1 MNSLRTRLSVFLLV
15 AALLAAGI
23 TGLLA
28 YRNTLKEN
36 EQLFDYQLRQ
46 TALSLRDQGV
56 APNLPPPGA
65 DEDAPAVVV
74 QIWTMNGTTLYLSH
88 PGTALPD
95 RAVLGFSDV
104 DDGARRWRVYSMV
117 ARNRIIQVAQP
128 LELRRDL
135 AAAAAL
141 RSLRPLLI
149 FAPLM
154 ALLIWLLVDRALRP
168 VQRLAQEVRQ
178 RDAGSLAPLAEHGLP
193 SEVQPVA
200 HAINALLARLKL
212 AFDSQRAFVA
222 DAAHELRSPLTALR
236 LQLQLLT
243 RAPDAESRRD
253 AAARLEQGVERATRL
268 IEQLLTAARTG
279 PGENVQQMQAVDLG
293 ELARQ
298 AVADVWPQ
306 AEARRTAIALDA
318 PDAPGAPGAPDKAIV
333 TGDADALRILLRN
346 LLDNAIR
353 YTPEGGRVD
362 VSVARQQE
370 ALLLAVDDSGPGIP
384 PDERE
389 RAFQRFYRGQREA
402 GDGIGSGL
410 GLAIVAGIAARHGAA
425 VALLDSAL
433 GGLRVELRFPLQPS
447 RESATP

>member
-318 PDAPGAPGAPDKAIV
+318 PDAPGAPDKAIV

>member
-1 MNSLRTRLSVFLLV
+1 MNSLRTRLTVFLLA

-23 TGLLA
+23 TGVLA

-56 APNLPPPGA
+56 ADNLQPPGA

-74 QIWTMNGTTLYLSH
+74 QIWTMNGAALYLSH
-88 PGTALPD
+88 PGAALPD

-104 DDGARRWRVYSMV
+104 DAGNRRWRVYSMA

-154 ALLIWLLVDRALRP
+154 TLLIWFLVDRALRP
-168 VQRLAQEVRQ
+168 VQRLAHEVKL
-178 RDAGSLAPLAEHGLP
+178 RDAGSLTPLPEQNLP
-193 SEVQPVA
+193 SEVEPVA
-200 HAINALLARLKL
+200 HAINSLLARLKL

-222 DAAHELRSPLTALR
+222 DAAHELRSPLTALK
-236 LQLQLLT
+236 LQLQLMA
-243 RAPDAESRRD
+243 RAPDEAGRR
-253 AAARLEQGVERATRL
+253 AAATQLEQGVERATRL
-268 IEQLLTAARTG
+268 IEQLLTAARTA
-279 PGENVQQMQAVDLG
+279 PGENPGQMQPLDLAG
-293 ELARQ
+293 LARE
-298 AVADVWPQ
+298 AIAEVWPL
-306 AEARRTAIALDA
+306 AEARGTGIELDA
-318 PDAPGAPGAPDKAIV
+318 EERTMLGA
-333 TGDADALRILLRN
+333 DADALRILMRN

-353 YTPEGGRVD
+353 YTPAGGQVNMRI
-362 VSVARQQE
+362 AQQPD
-370 ALLLAVDDSGPGIP
+370 ALILTVDDSGPGIP
-384 PDERE
+384 AEERE

-410 GLAIVAGIAARHGAA
+410 GLAIVANIAARHAA
-425 VALLDSAL
+425 TVRLLDSAL
-433 GGLRVELRFPLQPS
+433 GGLRVEVRFPMGPEMS
-447 RESATP
+447 VSP

>member
-1 MNSLRTRLSVFLLV
+1 MNSLRTRLTVFLLA

-28 YRNTLKEN
+28 YRNTLNEN

-56 APNLPPPGA
+56 ASSLQAPGA
-65 DEDAPAVVV
+65 DEDAAAVVV

-104 DDGARRWRVYSMV
+104 DAGKRRWRVYSMV
-117 ARNRIIQVAQP
+117 ARDRIIQVAQP

-154 ALLIWLLVDRALRP
+154 ALLIWFLVDRALRP
-168 VQRLAQEVRQ
+168 VQRLAHEVKL
-178 RDAGSLAPLAEHGLP
+178 RDAGSLAPLPEQNLPAEV
-193 SEVQPVA
+193 EPVA
-200 HAINALLARLKL
+200 HAINSLLARLKL

-222 DAAHELRSPLTALR
+222 DAAHELRSPLTALK
-236 LQLQLLT
+236 LQLQLMA
-243 RAPDAESRRD
+243 RAPDEAGRR
-253 AAARLEQGVERATRL
+253 AAAAQLEQGVERATRL
-268 IEQLLTAARTG
+268 IEQLLTAARTA
-279 PGENVQQMQAVDLG
+279 PGEILQQMQALDLAG
-293 ELARQ
+293 LARE
-298 AVADVWPQ
+298 AVADVWPL
-306 AEARRTAIALDA
+306 AESRRTELALDA
-318 PDAPGAPGAPDKAIV
+318 PDSAMVFAD
-333 TGDADALRILLRN
+333 TDALRILMRN

-353 YTPEGGRVD
+353 YTPDGGQVNIRI
-362 VSVARQQE
+362 AQQPD
-370 ALLLAVDDSGPGIP
+370 ALILAVDDSGPGIP
-384 PDERE
+384 AEERE
-389 RAFQRFYRGQREA
+389 RAFQRFYRGRREA
-402 GDGIGSGL
+402 GDGVGSGL
-410 GLAIVAGIAARHGAA
+410 GLAIVANIAARHGAT

-433 GGLRVELRFPLQPS
+433 GGLRVELRFPVPRPEADS
-447 RESATP
+447 SP